1 MTNTFYV
8 YHYLREDGSPYYI
21 GKGVGNRCYDKRHS
35 VNIPPNRS
43 MIVLVGTNLT
53 EQEAFQL
60 EKSEILKFGRK
71 DNQTGILRN
80 KTDGGEGASGSK
92 RTVHQKQMIGDF
104 HRGKTL
110 SEETRKKVGLSSLGR
125 KHPPRTEEFKN
136 NLSKI
141 NTGKIMSEETKNK
154 ISKAR
159 SGKTLSEEH
168 KRKISQSRKKYN
180 EAITRL

>member
-1 MTNTFYV
+1 MTDTFYV
-8 YHYLREDGSPYYI
+8 YHYLREDGSPYYV
-21 GKGVGNRCYDKRHS
+21 GKGIGNRCYDKRHG
-35 VNIPPNRS
+35 VNIPPDRS
-43 MIVLVGTNLT
+43 KIILVKTNLT

-80 KTDGGEGASGSK
+80 KTNGGEGASGSIK
-92 RTVHQKQMIGDF
+92 TANQKQIIGDF

-125 KHPPRTEEFKN
+125 KHPPRTKEFKD

-141 NTGKIMSEETKNK
+141 NTGKIMSEEAKNK

-168 KRKISQSRKKYN
+168 RRKISQSRKKYN
-180 EAITRL
+180 EVVTHL